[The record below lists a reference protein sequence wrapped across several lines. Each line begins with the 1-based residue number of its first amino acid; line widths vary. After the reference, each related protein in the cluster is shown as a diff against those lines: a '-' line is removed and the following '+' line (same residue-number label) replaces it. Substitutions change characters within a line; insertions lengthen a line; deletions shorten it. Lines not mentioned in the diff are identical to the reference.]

1 MSKKKI
7 KKIQDHDSL
16 YSMLFEYVRF
26 SVKQSYRSILQVGEE
41 NIPKDGAIIFAP
53 NHTNTLMDALVI
65 LTYNHQPK
73 VFVARADIF
82 RNRKLAQILTFLKIM
97 PIMRQRDGI
106 SAVKKNQETID
117 KAVDVLKDRIP
128 FCIFP
133 EGTHQAKYSSLP
145 LSKGIFRIAFQA
157 HELMP
162 DVPLYIVPVGIKYG
176 DFFRFRSTIRMEFG
190 KPINVGEYIA
200 DHAHMTPQEQANGMK
215 DLLTERL
222 HFTIFHIPN
231 DEDYTATYEVCNAVE
246 PFVMEELLKEP
257 TYSGKST
264 LEVQHEANKLALARI
279 EALKASDPEKAKK
292 LLELG
297 KEASQWRKK
306 KGIDVES
313 ASVKKPLLSRIV
325 RILVTLITLPY
336 TLPVSVLA
344 TPVVLLC
351 QFIFTKLKDPAF
363 RNSIRF
369 VMNLLI
375 WPLFVLIYAIIAC
388 CQMPLTSALLTTLLI
403 IPAPIVAHEVWKTMR
418 LVASDVKLLR
428 TKKLMKVYS
437 QIREMMKR

>member
-7 KKIQDHDSL
+7 KKIQDYDRL
-16 YSMLFEYVRF
+16 YSMLFHYVRF
-26 SVKQSYRSILQVGEE
+26 SVKLSYRSILQVGEE

-53 NHTNTLMDALVI
+53 NHTNTLMDALVV
-65 LTYNHQPK
+65 LAYNCQPK

-82 RNRKLAQILTFLKIM
+82 RNRKLAQIFTFLKIM

-145 LSKGIFRIAFQA
+145 LSKGIFRIAYQA
-157 HELMP
+157 HDLMP

-190 KPINVGEYIA
+190 KPINVGEFIA
-200 DHAHMTPQEQANGMK
+200 ENAHMTPQEQTNSLK

-222 HFTIFHIPN
+222 HSTIFHIPN
-231 DEDYTATYEVCNAVE
+231 DEDYAATYEVCNAVE
-246 PFVMEELLKEP
+246 PFEMEKLSN
-257 TYSGKST
+257 SGKHI
-264 LEVQHEANKLALARI
+264 LEVQHEANKQALKRI
-279 EALKASDPEKAKK
+279 EALKESDPDKAQK

-297 KEASQWRKK
+297 KEASKLRKK
-306 KGIDVES
+306 KGIDTES
-313 ASVKKPLLSRIV
+313 ASVKKPLLSRLGRV
-325 RILVTLITLPY
+325 LLTLITLPY

-344 TPVVLLC
+344 SPVVLLC

-363 RNSIRF
+363 RNSVRF
-369 VMNLLI
+369 VMNLVV
-375 WPLFVLIYAIIAC
+375 WPLFVLIYAIIAFC
-388 CQMPLTSALLTTLLI
+388 LLPWQSALLATLLI
-403 IPAPIVAHEVWKTMR
+403 MPAPFVAHELWKTMR
-418 LVASDVKLLR
+418 LVVSDVKLLR
-428 TKKLMKVYS
+428 TKKLVKIYS
-437 QIREMMKR
+437 KIREIMAGK